1 MVNRLQQNIGK
12 YPFVTLAAVKDYLS
26 ISSTTQDG
34 RVANILHYATG
45 MVESYIGQ
53 EVLANDYVE
62 IFDGGV
68 SSVMVSRLP
77 LSNVHLVSEFDG
89 SNDVIL
95 SDPSSI
101 GRPVNSE
108 SDDLTM
114 SSSGGAQLTTKVTRF
129 GASCLHLVSSDAK
142 VESETIPE
150 DMQFEFGD
158 YTLEAFVRQDS
169 IGSNT
174 IIQLKTD
181 TNNHLKFKFQG
192 DNGLRLEQTIGGATT
207 TISGDNT
214 SIKTQQFGAREF
226 AHVAACFDNQEQRAR
241 LFYNGNL
248 ISNAAF
254 AISNS
259 TQTASAIIG
268 DGLTGFMDE
277 VRVSTNAR
285 YRTDFTCPAQRFAP
299 DKDTVALLHFDGPN
313 KATDINDSHNDTAE
327 YVFSRDMGEINR
339 DVGNT
344 GVRGSYPTTRN
355 SYPALTMT
363 GPAMFKPYPQG
374 IRVEY
379 RGGYESDNVPYDLQM
394 ATLDTIKLIYKQ
406 DQEKKGFSL
415 EGERSEKYPLAAGF
429 PAHIKRILDLYRII
443 E

>member
-192 DNGLRLEQTIGGATT
+192 DNGLRLEQTIGGAAT

-259 TQTASAIIG
+259 TQTTSAIIG

-299 DKDTVALLHFDGPN
+299 DKDTVGLLHFDGPN
-313 KATDINDSHNDTAE
+313 KSTDINDSHNDTAE

-363 GPAMFKPYPQG
+363 GPAMLKPYPQG